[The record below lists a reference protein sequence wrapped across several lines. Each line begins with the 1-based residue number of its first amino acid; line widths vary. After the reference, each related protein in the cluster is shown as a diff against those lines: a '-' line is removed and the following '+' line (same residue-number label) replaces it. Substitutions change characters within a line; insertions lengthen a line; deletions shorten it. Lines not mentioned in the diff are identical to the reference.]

1 LGAILSAYPYPCS
14 YKSFSPVFFVAVR
27 GQNGHTLGTGRRSAP
42 VIGGTVRSNRM
53 AWSFSLSVVLFF
65 AMPSHAQS
73 GSRPPST
80 QKIDGSAAPADVDE
94 TRDRIARDM
103 AKKANLDRQA
113 ALKNDTDKL
122 FKLATEL
129 KDSVDKSNENVLS
142 LEVLKKAEEIEKLA
156 HSVKE
161 KMKGPN

>member
-1 LGAILSAYPYPCS
+1 
-14 YKSFSPVFFVAVR
+14 
-27 GQNGHTLGTGRRSAP
+27 
-42 VIGGTVRSNRM
+42 
-53 AWSFSLSVVLFF
+53 
-65 AMPSHAQS
+65 MPSHAQS
-73 GSRPPST
+73 GTSRPP